1 MKPAAVAAACFAL
14 ALLTFFQFPGHTWL
28 QQDSQIYAP
37 ILERLEN
44 PAALRND
51 MLTARPHVA
60 YTLYDEAALALR
72 AVTRLDFPTVLALE
86 QIAARAFGIWGLY
99 LCALCLLRRA
109 GIQPA
114 MPASSPAFLSLFV
127 AAVCSLGAVIAGP
140 SVLTVEYEP
149 TPRAFALPLLICA
162 VGLTAHR
169 RYLGAGVA
177 GAAAFLFH
185 APTALP
191 FWGLY
196 LLLCGARTRAC
207 RVETLLDTC
216 SPAGSPAS
224 ARAPTR
230 HARVRAPLWGL
241 VPMLAAIPI
250 LALAAHR
257 QASGEARQL
266 FWRLTPFVEQVQRM
280 RSSYNWISTWPR
292 EVIFH
297 YAVVF
302 AVLLAAYVRLR
313 REIEPELRIF
323 LLGLPALGILGMP
336 ASWLLLEHWRWA
348 LVPEL
353 QPMRGLMFVTLF
365 MVFLAASAGV
375 RAAVS
380 RRPFEAAAWFALAY
394 LPALQPVFTQSYT
407 VRTLA
412 VTLGLAALAW
422 LAIRFSPRW
431 GGVSLA
437 LGLAAFFALPG
448 IGGVVNYPAP
458 HTPELE
464 QLSAWARASTP
475 PDAVFLFAD
484 SGRSPDSGIFRAE
497 AVRAIYVDWK
507 GGGQANYLPGYAEQW
522 YFRWQQTNAN
532 RFRPAMLPKYEALGV
547 QYVVLQPKNR
557 LPRPPA
563 FENGKYAV
571 YALAAGSR

>member
-1 MKPAAVAAACFAL
+1 
-14 ALLTFFQFPGHTWL
+14 
-28 QQDSQIYAP
+28 
-37 ILERLEN
+37 
-44 PAALRND
+44 
-51 MLTARPHVA
+51 
-60 YTLYDEAALALR
+60 
-72 AVTRLDFPTVLALE
+72 
-86 QIAARAFGIWGLY
+86 
-99 LCALCLLRRA
+99 
-109 GIQPA
+109 
-114 MPASSPAFLSLFV
+114 
-127 AAVCSLGAVIAGP
+127 VIAGP

-169 RYLGAGVA
+169 RYLGAGIA

-196 LLLCGARTRAC
+196 LLLLLWGRLETCGGLSTRPELP
-207 RVETLLDTC
+207 VN
-216 SPAGSPAS
+216 SPRATVVGAPSGPRAGCHPAP
-224 ARAPTR
+224 RR
-230 HARVRAPLWGL
+230 MLERAPLWGL

-280 RSSYNWISTWPR
+280 RSSYNWISTWPH

-302 AVLLAAYVRLR
+302 AILLAAYARLR

-323 LLGLPALGILGMP
+323 LLGLPALGMLSMP

-380 RRPFEAAAWFALAY
+380 RRPFEAAVWLALAY

-412 VTLGLAALAW
+412 VTVGLAALAW

-437 LGLAAFFALPG
+437 LGLVAFFAIPG

-458 HTPELE
+458 PTPELA

-484 SGRSPDSGIFRAE
+484 SARSPDSGIFRAE

-522 YFRWQQTNAN
+522 WFRWQQTNAN

-547 QYVVLQPKNR
+547 QYVVLQPKSR
-557 LPRPPA
+557 LPRVAA
-563 FENGKYAV
+563 FANAKYLA
-571 YALAAGSR
+571 YALGAGSR